1 MGNISRYSPALA
13 PASLQREVDRMFDRF
28 LGRAGWRPE
37 DENLSAVWSPLV
49 DLVETEDSYL
59 IHMDLPGLSAADV
72 NITYENGTLQVSGER
87 QFEKKEEQD
96 AQFHLL
102 ERWYGR
108 FHRSFEIG
116 REINP
121 EAIKATFKDGV
132 LEISLAKREESKP
145 VRIKI
150 S

>member
-1 MGNISRYSPALA
+1 MQTGT
-13 PASLQREVDRMFDRF
+13 
-28 LGRAGWRPE
+28 G
-37 DENLSAVWSPLV
+37 
-49 DLVETEDSYL
+49 DSYL